1 MGCGSWTPRDWDT
14 YSKSSIAG
22 KSAAGIYT
30 SRSVK
35 PEFDPKGIPMRESR
49 HPNSNAIIIGLD
61 VTGSM
66 SDILEGVAK
75 KLNVLVTER
84 DIPVEE
90 LLNLVNRKY
99 EVFHLVLDR
108 RSDTSNIAKWRSL
121 MGERVIKV
129 SDYTK
134 VPEIIVSILETMGG
148 KDVDEVAA
156 SWDGSTSI
164 VVKSAL
170 DGLKSVTAKSDL
182 VEF

>member
-1 MGCGSWTPRDWDT
+1 MDT
-14 YSKSSIAG
+14 
-22 KSAAGIYT
+22 
-30 SRSVK
+30 V
-35 PEFDPKGIPMRESR
+35 
-49 HPNSNAIIIGLD
+49 
-61 VTGSM
+61 
-66 SDILEGVAK
+66 
-75 KLNVLVTER
+75 ER